1 MSTLVTCMGESL
13 IDFVPIN
20 ATDKSESLSGAGSKA
35 GNRAEVLPG
44 NTVSTDFRM
53 HSGGSILNVA
63 VGLARLGQHVAFAG
77 KIAEDYFGH
86 HLLQTLA
93 TEGVDT
99 RFVST
104 TNAQTAL
111 AFVAMEKGE
120 PVYSFYGDGT
130 ADTLL
135 TVADLPESL
144 YQETALLHVGSISLL
159 RGTTPA
165 TVLETV
171 ERLKGK
177 ALLSFDPNIRASL
190 IHDEQVYRA
199 LFNRLIVL
207 TDILK
212 LSYVDLAWLL
222 PGASVEESLL
232 HLCELGPALVII
244 TQGEKGVLA
253 RSGYSKAFHVP
264 TFPVTVIDTVG
275 AGDTFC
281 AGVLAR
287 LVDQAILS
295 RERVLALTEQE
306 LRAVI
311 SFAAAAA
318 ALNCTREG
326 ANPPHS
332 SEVEHYLQ
340 SGSLQAS

>member
-1 MSTLVTCMGESL
+1 MSTMVTCMGESL
-13 IDFVPIN
+13 IDFVPLI
-20 ATDKSESLSGAGSKA
+20 ATDQGDGQSGVAG
-35 GNRAEVLPG
+35 
-44 NTVSTDFRM
+44 TDFRM

-63 VGLARLGQHVAFAG
+63 VGLARLGHHVAFAG

-86 HLLQTLA
+86 HLLLTLK
-93 TEGVDT
+93 TEGIDT

-104 TNAQTAL
+104 TKAQTAL
-111 AFVAMEKGE
+111 AFVAMEEGE

-135 TVADLPESL
+135 TADDIPESL

-165 TVLETV
+165 TVLETF
-171 ERLKGK
+171 ERLKGR
-177 ALLSFDPNIRASL
+177 ALLSLDPNIRASL
-190 IHDEQVYRA
+190 IHDEQAYRG
-199 LFNRLIVL
+199 LLQRLIAL

-232 HLCELGPALVII
+232 HLCGLGPALVII
-244 TQGEKGVLA
+244 TQGEKGILA
-253 RSGYSKAFHVP
+253 RSGSSQTLHVSS
-264 TFPVTVIDTVG
+264 FPITVIDTVG

-287 LVDQAILS
+287 LADEAVLS

-311 SFAAAAA
+311 SFASAAA

-326 ANPPHS
+326 ANPPHR

-340 SGSLQAS
+340 RGAWQAPL

>member
-1 MSTLVTCMGESL
+1 MGESL
-13 IDFVPIN
+13 IDFVPLN
-20 ATDKSESLSGAGSKA
+20 ATDQGERQTGSGSKVENHEGVLSGNAV
-35 GNRAEVLPG
+35 N
-44 NTVSTDFRM
+44 TDFRM

-135 TVADLPESL
+135 TAADIPESL

-159 RGTTPA
+159 RGTTPV

-190 IHDEQVYRA
+190 IHDAPAYRA
-199 LFNRLIVL
+199 LLDRLIAL

-222 PGASVEESLL
+222 PGASVEEALI
-232 HLCELGPALVII
+232 HLCGLGPALVII

-253 RSGYSKAFHVP
+253 RSGPSQILHVP

-275 AGDTFC
+275 AGDAFC

-287 LVDQAILS
+287 LADQTIIS

-311 SFAAAAA
+311 SFASAAA

-326 ANPPHS
+326 ADPPHR

-340 SGSLQAS
+340 SGDWQAP